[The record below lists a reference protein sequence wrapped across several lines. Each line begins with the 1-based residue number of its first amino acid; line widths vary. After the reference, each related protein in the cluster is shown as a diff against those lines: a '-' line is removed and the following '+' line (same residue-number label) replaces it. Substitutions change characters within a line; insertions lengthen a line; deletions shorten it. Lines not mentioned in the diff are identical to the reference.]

1 MYDALDNLAQ
11 EHSRF
16 DIAPF
21 VRVFKAMEGIK
32 KACFCD
38 DLDPEFESICD
49 EFKASL
55 IALDE
60 MHSTSITT
68 KYHMLCIHVKQYC
81 QMTGKTLK
89 LTSEQA
95 LESSH
100 RVWTKVVERFWV
112 NPNNPLFLFKIL
124 RAFETFLSENI

>member
-1 MYDALDNLAQ
+1 M
-11 EHSRF
+11 
-16 DIAPF
+16 
-21 VRVFKAMEGIK
+21 
-32 KACFCD
+32 D
-38 DLDPEFESICD
+38 DLAPEFESICD

-60 MHSTSITT
+60 MHTTSITT

-81 QMTGKTLK
+81 QMTNKTLK

-100 RVWTKVVERFWV
+100 RVWTKVVQRFWV